1 MSADAVSF
9 ERLEH
14 PDDADLSAI
23 SVLEG
28 ESFSNPWTPAALAE
42 MITSPITR
50 LYVARAAS
58 GCVVAFCVCW
68 LIEKELHINTV
79 AVNPPMRRQ
88 GIAIRLLRHVLKSTG
103 ATRATLEVRRSNVAA
118 QKLYEALGFA
128 ITAVRQRYYSNPE
141 EDALVMWINP

>member
-1 MSADAVSF
+1 MSADAVWF

-14 PDDADLSAI
+14 PNDADLSTI
-23 SVLEG
+23 SALEG
-28 ESFSNPWTPAALAE
+28 ESFSNPWTPAALVE

-50 LYVARAAS
+50 VYVARLAN
-58 GCVVAFCVCW
+58 GLVVGFCACW
-68 LIEKELHINTV
+68 LIESELHINTV
-79 AVNPPMRRQ
+79 AVHPPMRRQ

-128 ITAVRQRYYSNPE
+128 ITAVRPRYYSNPE
-141 EDALVMWINP
+141 EDALVMWRNP